1 MSSGLDNGDKAP
13 DFTLLRDW
21 TGEPEERITLSE
33 KLKKGPVVL
42 AFFPAAFSEPCTE
55 ELCTFRDS
63 LAEYNELGAQ
73 VLGISV
79 DGVFANA
86 AFKDKNDIQ
95 FPILSDW
102 DKEVIEDYDV
112 VLEDL
117 VGMKRVAN
125 RAVFVVKQNREIAYS
140 WVSEKP
146 SNMPPFDEVKKAVEE
161 IT

>member
-1 MSSGLDNGDKAP
+1 MSSELDIEDKAP
-13 DFTLLRDW
+13 DFTLLREW
-21 TGEPEERITLSE
+21 TGEPEETIILSE

-95 FPILSDW
+95 FPLLSDW

-125 RAVFVVKQNREIAYS
+125 RAVFVVKQNGEIAYS
-140 WVSEKP
+140 WVSEEP

>member
-1 MSSGLDNGDKAP
+1 MNSTLDIGNKAP

-21 TGEPEERITLSE
+21 TGEPGKVITLSE
-33 KLKKGPVVL
+33 ELEKGPVVL

-63 LAEYNELGAQ
+63 LAEYNKLGAQ

-95 FPILSDW
+95 FPLLSDW
-102 DKEVIEDYDV
+102 NKEVIEDYGV

-117 VGMKRVAN
+117 VGMEKVAN

-140 WVSEKP
+140 WISEDP
-146 SNMPPFDEVKKAVEE
+146 TNMPPFEEVREAVEE
-161 IT
+161 VS

>member
-1 MSSGLDNGDKAP
+1 MNSELDVGDNAP

-21 TGEPEERITLSE
+21 TGEPEETITLNE

-102 DKEVIEDYDV
+102 DKEVIEDYGV

-125 RAVFVVKQNREIAYS
+125 RAVFVVKEDREIVYS
-140 WVSEKP
+140 WVGEKP